1 MSSNSSRTLWLD
13 PSFGASGD
21 MLLGAL
27 LGLGV
32 PLTDVTAGLGGLAIE
47 GWTIEQSE
55 TTRNGISATRATV
68 TAEVAKHHRSW
79 SSIDQLLAEAD
90 LPAAVSGGARRTFR
104 LLGEIEADQHQV
116 PLDEVHFH
124 EVGAVDA
131 LVDIVGVWLAVDA
144 LTVDAV
150 IVGPVGLGHGTV
162 NAAHGQLPIPAP
174 ATLALLKGA
183 PIRSVDAELETCTP
197 TGAALLRSLGTWGPV
212 PNGIIASSS
221 RGAGG
226 WDPDT
231 HPNVVSAIVVE
242 AQAVGATSPASP
254 GVEAIVLSTN
264 VDDVSPEV
272 LGRVIDRLLLA
283 GADDAWV
290 IPMSMKK
297 NRPAHQVN
305 ALAAPRHEEAL
316 RQVLSEETGTLGI
329 RVTATT
335 KHPLPRSV
343 AEVEIRGVLIAMK
356 VGPYGAKPEYDH
368 LVALSDETGVPVRT
382 LADEARLAWVA
393 KPPPT

>member
-1 MSSNSSRTLWLD
+1 MNTTVRTLWLD

-21 MLLGAL
+21 MLLGAM
-27 LGLGV
+27 LGLGASLAEV
-32 PLTDVTAGLGGLAIE
+32 VAGLDGLGIG
-47 GWTIEQSE
+47 GWTVEQTE
-55 TTRNGISATRATV
+55 TTRNGISATRAVV
-68 TAEVAKHHRSW
+68 TAEVAEHHRSW
-79 SSIDQLLAEAD
+79 SSIDALLAGAD
-90 LPAAVSGGARRTFR
+90 LPPSVSEGARRTFR
-104 LLGEIEADQHQV
+104 LLGEIEAEQHQV

-131 LVDIVGVWLAVDA
+131 LVDIVGVWLALEA
-144 LTVDAV
+144 LTVDSV
-150 IVGPVGLGHGTV
+150 VVGTVGLGHGTV
-162 NAAHGQLPIPAP
+162 TAAHGQLPIPAP

-197 TGAALLRSLGTWGPV
+197 TGAALLCALGQWGRLPDGTIV
-212 PNGIIASSS
+212 SSS

-231 HPNVVSAIVVE
+231 HPNVVSAIVLE
-242 AQAVGATSPASP
+242 GPVGAGASSA
-254 GVEAIVLSTN
+254 VSAIELSTN

-272 LGRVIDRLLLA
+272 LGRVIDRLLAA

-305 ALAAPRHEEAL
+305 ALATPELEQTL

-343 AEVEIRGVLIAMK
+343 DQVELRGAVVDMK
-356 VGPYGAKPEYDH
+356 VGPHGAKPEYDH
-368 LVALSDETGVPVRT
+368 LVALSDATGVPVRT
-382 LADEARLAWVA
+382 LADEARLAWQQ
-393 KPPPT
+393 KPTPT